1 MKRTTFLTA
10 YLSYTILFAIT
21 LFCAIFYGHTFF
33 VLLTA
38 LELCL
43 PAFSYVLS
51 KYCFDRLEPTLD
63 FKPLVTDKGETAYLT
78 LKIKNP
84 VQIPFASAVT
94 TLSFHSAFYGGMQE
108 ENHIL
113 SLRSRF
119 DNPLTFPIILTKSGL
134 YEASL
139 SQLQGY
145 DYLHLFHFKKDLDLH
160 AQIRV
165 FPNTQPIEERHEA
178 LYSEGFDE
186 FEESTKSGN
195 VSSNVTDIREYQ
207 PGDRL
212 QKIHWKLST
221 KIDKLMVKEN
231 ESTSTNEF
239 FLLMELFQPKEEDCG
254 ENEELRNA
262 LDHSLDEAWALSLE
276 LIQAG
281 EIFTFAIYSLTLEDF
296 IMTTIRSKEDLENAL
311 TECYYQPSYDVED
324 LGMEIYEKS
333 GMNKGTLLHVT
344 HKGVM
349 DVPSDL

>member
-1 MKRTTFLTA
+1 MKRAGFLTA
-10 YLSYTILFAIT
+10 YLSYTTLFAIT

-51 KYCFDRLEPTLD
+51 KYCFGRLEPTLD

-78 LKIKNP
+78 LRIKNTS
-84 VQIPFASAVT
+84 QIPFASAMV

-139 SQLQGY
+139 SKFQGY

-254 ENEELRNA
+254 EDEELWNA

-296 IMTTIRSKEDLENAL
+296 IMTTIRSREDLENAL

-344 HKGVM
+344 HKGVI

>member
-1 MKRTTFLTA
+1 MKRASFLTA
-10 YLSYTILFAIT
+10 YLSYTILFSAT

-33 VLLTA
+33 MLLTI

-43 PAFSYVLS
+43 PAFSYAVS
-51 KYCFDRLEPTLD
+51 KFCFFRLEPSLE
-63 FKPLVTDKGETAYLT
+63 FRPMITDKGETAYLT

-84 VQIPFASAVT
+84 VQVPFASAMV
-94 TLSFHSAFYGGMQE
+94 TLSFRSGFYGGMKE
-108 ENHIL
+108 ETHIL
-113 SLRSRF
+113 SLRSHF
-119 DNPLTFPIILTKSGL
+119 DNPLTFPIVLTKSGL
-134 YEASL
+134 YDASVT
-139 SQLQGY
+139 QLQGF
-145 DYLHLFHFKKDLDLH
+145 DYLHLFHFKKDLDLR
-160 AQIRV
+160 AQVRV
-165 FPNTQPIEERHEA
+165 FPNTRPIEERHEA

-186 FEESTKSGN
+186 FEESSKSGN

-239 FLLMELFQPKEEDCG
+239 FLLLELYQPKEEDCG

-262 LDHSLDEAWALSLE
+262 LDHSLDEAWSLSLE

-281 EIFTFAIYSLTLEDF
+281 EIFNFAIYSLPLEDF
-296 IMTTIRSKEDLENAL
+296 IITTIRSREDLENAL
-311 TECYYQPSYDVED
+311 TESYYQPAYDVED

-344 HKGVM
+344 HKGVI
-349 DVPSDL
+349 DVPSEI